1 MTPTHEDEKYVTY
14 PLAQRL
20 LGVGDTVMSRLIAT
34 GELPFTEHPFDKR
47 KKLIRISDITRLRET
62 GVAADAS
69 MHHAIRTW
77 MIYALIDPRDDTI
90 HYVGR
95 TIRLNGRLQQHLE
108 EEVGLNKKKSQWL
121 QDLKKLH
128 MTPKMEALESLECK
142 AIDAE
147 RRETYWIQYLLSIGA
162 PLTNIRSA

>member
-1 MTPTHEDEKYVTY
+1 MTPTHEDKKYVTY
-14 PLAQRL
+14 ALAKRL

-69 MHHAIRTW
+69 IHHTVTTW
-77 MIYALIDPRDDTI
+77 MIYALIDPRDDMI
-90 HYVGR
+90 HYIGR
-95 TIRLNGRLQQHLE
+95 TIRPNGRLQQHLE
-108 EEVGLNKKKSQWL
+108 EVTVNKKKNQWL
-121 QDLKKLH
+121 QELKKLH
-128 MTPKMEALESLECK
+128 MTPRMEVLESLECK

-147 RRETYWIQYLLSIGA
+147 RRETYWIQYLLTIGA